1 MTFNKPTTMTTNYK
15 LLKSSLH
22 KEASRDIHNQLP
34 LGTRKNVQRNKT
46 KGNITQEI
54 VCERDAII
62 ASTQGQGHDQSQLP
76 AAGKYHHDFLRLSS
90 LQMKNNGKD
99 IN

>member
-1 MTFNKPTTMTTNYK
+1 MTFNKPNRITTNYK
-15 LLKSSLH
+15 PLKSSLH
-22 KEASRDIHNQLP
+22 KEVSRDIHNQLP

-54 VCERDAII
+54 VCEKDTMI

-76 AAGKYHHDFLRLSS
+76 AAGK
-90 LQMKNNGKD
+90 
-99 IN
+99 